1 MTTTFAPAAL
11 DATGSSGES
20 DPISVDARAAS
31 PGASGSGA
39 TFARE
44 FSPYIDMAM
53 PADADLSAIA
63 AASGIHNFTLAFVL
77 SSGSGI
83 GWQGVG
89 TISDDTL
96 ANGTTILSQVQ
107 AMQAAGVD
115 VTISFGGAAG
125 QEAALTATSA
135 ASLQAEYQSV
145 IDRYHVHSLD
155 FDIEGM
161 AVQDQHSI
169 TLRDQALVGLKAA
182 NPGLTISYTLPVLPT
197 GLTADGLNVLASAKH
212 DGLAIDV
219 VNIMAMDY
227 GSAVDNGG
235 QMGLDAIDAAIAT
248 ENQIAA
254 LGLSAKLGVTPM
266 IGVND
271 ISSEVFSLADAQAL
285 LNYAQTDSNI
295 VRLAMWS
302 VARDNGNSAGAH
314 FASPDSSGI
323 AQQPYDFS
331 AIFHQFDGAA
341 AQPPPNPPPPVG
353 TTADMVLR
361 RGDGTYEIYDIG
373 NNAILAAYSLGQVGT
388 DWQFAGLG
396 GFQPGS
402 TIDMFLRRQ
411 STTGPSGSFE
421 IYNISNNNVTNAAL
435 LGQLGLL
442 GGEVQGFGNFSSRGE
457 NDMML
462 REGPGFFVYDIANNQ
477 ITGKFALGN
486 VANEWHIGG
495 FGQFSGN
502 PGEYDMILRNINTGG
517 LQVYDISNNQ
527 ITNSAFM
534 GAVGLDWQISGFGNF
549 SSRPGET
556 DMIMRNANTG
566 GLLVYD
572 IANNQVTGANVLG
585 TVGLEWQFAGVAP
598 IHGPG
603 TSDLVLR
610 NVNTGQF
617 EVYNIATNQ
626 ITSAVGLGQVGLEW
640 QLGGFAADASAAS
653 MGSSD
658 DSTSQ
663 LVHAMASFGGGSG
676 AAENFTS
683 AALGAEISQQA
694 LLTTP
699 QHV

>member
-1 MTTTFAPAAL
+1 
-11 DATGSSGES
+11 
-20 DPISVDARAAS
+20 
-31 PGASGSGA
+31 
-39 TFARE
+39 
-44 FSPYIDMAM
+44 
-53 PADADLSAIA
+53 
-63 AASGIHNFTLAFVL
+63 
-77 SSGSGI
+77 
-83 GWQGVG
+83 
-89 TISDDTL
+89 
-96 ANGTTILSQVQ
+96 
-107 AMQAAGVD
+107 
-115 VTISFGGAAG
+115 
-125 QEAALTATSA
+125 
-135 ASLQAEYQSV
+135 
-145 IDRYHVHSLD
+145 
-155 FDIEGM
+155 
-161 AVQDQHSI
+161 
-169 TLRDQALVGLKAA
+169 
-182 NPGLTISYTLPVLPT
+182 
-197 GLTADGLNVLASAKH
+197 
-212 DGLAIDV
+212 
-219 VNIMAMDY
+219 
-227 GSAVDNGG
+227 
-235 QMGLDAIDAAIAT
+235 MGLDAIDAATAT
-248 ENQIAA
+248 ESQIAA

-331 AIFHQFDGAA
+331 AIFRQFDRGAA
-341 AQPPPNPPPPVG
+341 QQSPNPPAPVG

-373 NNAILAAYSLGQVGT
+373 NNAIVAAYALGQVGT

-396 GFQPGS
+396 GFQAGS

-411 STTGPSGSFE
+411 STTGPAGSFE

-486 VANEWHIGG
+486 VALEWHIGG

-502 PGEYDMILRNINTGG
+502 PGEYDMILRST
-517 LQVYDISNNQ
+517 
-527 ITNSAFM
+527 
-534 GAVGLDWQISGFGNF
+534 VGLDWEISGFGAF

-556 DMIMRNANTG
+556 DMIMRNTNTG

-572 IANNQVTGANVLG
+572 IANNQVTGATFLG
-585 TVGLEWQFAGVAP
+585 TVGLDWQFAGVGP

-610 NVNTGQF
+610 NVNTGEF
-617 EVYNIATNQ
+617 EVYNIANNQ
-626 ITSAVGLGQVGLEW
+626 ITGAISLGKVGLEW
-640 QLGGFAADASAAS
+640 QLGGFAADTRTPSLA
-653 MGSSD
+653 SSD
-658 DSTSQ
+658 GLNSQ
-663 LVHAMASFGGGSG
+663 LVQAMASFDGGSG
-676 AAENFTS
+676 AADSLNT
-683 AALGAEISQQA
+683 APLGAETSQQP
-694 LLTTP
+694 LLATP
-699 QHV
+699 QHA

>member
-1 MTTTFAPAAL
+1 VTTFAPAAL
-11 DATGSSGES
+11 DVASSSGES
-20 DPISVDARAAS
+20 NPISVHTAA
-31 PGASGSGA
+31 ASGA
-39 TFARE
+39 TSARE

-63 AASGIHNFTLAFVL
+63 TASGIHNFTLAFVL

-107 AMQAAGVD
+107 AMQAAGAD

-125 QEAALTATSA
+125 QEPALTATSA
-135 ASLQAEYQSV
+135 ASLQVEYQSV

-235 QMGLDAIDAAIAT
+235 QMGLDAIDAATST
-248 ENQIAA
+248 ESQIAA

-285 LNYAQTDSNI
+285 LDFAQTDSNI
-295 VRLAMWS
+295 VGLAMWS

-323 AQQPYDFS
+323 AQRPYDFS
-331 AIFHQFDGAA
+331 AIFRQFDRGA
-341 AQPPPNPPPPVG
+341 AQPPANSPPPAG

-361 RGDGTYEIYDIG
+361 RGDGTYEIYDLG
-373 NNAILAAYSLGQVGT
+373 NNAILAAYALGQVGS
-388 DWQFAGLG
+388 DWQFVGRRPFYGSNAG
-396 GFQPGS
+396 
-402 TIDMFLRRQ
+402 DMLLRS
-411 STTGPSGSFE
+411 STTGDFE
-421 IYNISNNNVTNAAL
+421 VYDIANNNITGAAL
-435 LGQLGLL
+435 LGTVGLDWQ
-442 GGEVQGFGNFSSRGE
+442 VMGFGNFSSRGE
-457 NDMML
+457 TDMML
-462 REGPGFFVYDIANNQ
+462 R
-477 ITGKFALGN
+477 N
-486 VANEWHIGG
+486 V
-495 FGQFSGN
+495 
-502 PGEYDMILRNINTGG
+502 NTGG
-517 LQVYDISNNQ
+517 LQVYNINNNQ
-527 ITNSAFM
+527 IIGSAFM
-534 GAVGLDWQISGFGNF
+534 GAVGLDWQFSGVGNF
-549 SSRPGET
+549 SGRGESDMLLRNSTTGDLELYDIANNAITNAASIGTVGMDWQFSGVGNFSGVAGET
-556 DMIMRNANTG
+556 DLLLRNVSTG
-566 GLLVYD
+566 GLEVCDINNNQVIGAAFIGTIGLDWQYVGIAPIHAAGASDLLLRNVNSGAFEVYD
-572 IANNQVTGANVLG
+572 IANNQLIGA
-585 TVGLEWQFAGVAP
+585 A
-598 IHGPG
+598 
-603 TSDLVLR
+603 S
-610 NVNTGQF
+610 
-617 EVYNIATNQ
+617 
-626 ITSAVGLGQVGLEW
+626 LGQVGLDW
-640 QLGGFAADASAAS
+640 QLGGFAADAPMPS
-653 MGSSD
+653 MGSSE

-663 LVHAMASFGGGSG
+663 LVQAMAGFGGGSG
-676 AAENFTS
+676 I
-683 AALGAEISQQA
+683 GAN
-694 LLTTP
+694 LTTVPLAVEASPQTLLSPP
-699 QHV
+699 QHA